1 MRKMPNV
8 PKHYLDFVKSQPE
21 IAAAYRCLGD
31 AAMAAGP
38 LDRRCVELIKV
49 GASLGA
55 RLESAV
61 KSHTRKAI
69 EAGASREEVR
79 HAVMAMITTLGFP
92 TMMAGLKWVNDA
104 IDSDEQT

>member
-1 MRKMPNV
+1 MPKV
-8 PKHYLDFVKSQPE
+8 PQHYVDFLQSQPD
-21 IAAAYRCLGD
+21 IAAAYRTLGD

-61 KSHTRKAI
+61 KSHARKAL
-69 EAGASREEVR
+69 EAGASQEEVR
-79 HAVMAMITTLGFP
+79 HAVMATITTLGFP
-92 TMMAGLKWVNDA
+92 TMMAGLKWVDEA
-104 IDSDEQT
+104 IGTNKLDK